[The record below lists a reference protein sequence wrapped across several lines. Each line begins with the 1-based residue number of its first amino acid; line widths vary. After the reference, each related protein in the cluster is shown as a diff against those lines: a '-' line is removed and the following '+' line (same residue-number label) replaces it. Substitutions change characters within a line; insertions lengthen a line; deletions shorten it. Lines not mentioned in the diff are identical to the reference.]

1 MNDNIK
7 KAQEALFAWI
17 CVQRK
22 VNYQSIKKFCDYLN
36 LQYNLLLDEH
46 PAWKI
51 FLPLFNAGNIDFC
64 GYGNF
69 KITEPV
75 AIMKGNV
82 CIYTNI
88 FNQPIEVQTTFPF
101 IFRKEGKVD
110 FEFRKI
116 YRFNAISILK
126 NFPTIGDVVG
136 GFTSLALN
144 DFSLLDF
151 ENKSTNFGVAKRVD
165 CNFNYYFVYPN
176 TRRIVSIPIWEESP
190 ESINISYCYARSLDK
205 RGNGYYQLKTKTLY
219 IDSFHF
225 PVLLYRVLLLESL
238 FKGYM
243 PYYKNRKYIFQGID
257 IKIASEI
264 DRILNKSL
272 KYE

>member
-22 VNYQSIKKFCDYLN
+22 VNYQLIKKFCDYLN

-51 FLPLFNAGNIDFC
+51 FLSLFNAGNIDFC
-64 GYGNF
+64 GHGNF
-69 KITEPV
+69 KVTEPI
-75 AIMKGNV
+75 AIMKDNV

-88 FNQPIEVQTTFPF
+88 FNQPIEVQTDFPF
-101 IFRKEGKVD
+101 LFRKEGKVD
-110 FEFRKI
+110 FEFRKE
-116 YRFNAISILK
+116 YRFNAVSILK
-126 NFPTIGDVVG
+126 KFPAIGDVVG

-151 ENKSTNFGVAKRVD
+151 ENKSTNFGIAKRVD
-165 CNFNYYFVYPN
+165 CNFNYYFVYPD

-205 RGNGYYQLKTKTLY
+205 RGNGYYRLETETLY
-219 IDSFHF
+219 VDSFHF

-243 PYYKNRKYIFQGID
+243 PYCKNRKYIFQGID
-257 IKIASEI
+257 IKIVSEV